1 MSLLRQ
7 ITLPDSF
14 GGGVCVCAEEE
25 RDKDFEWGGKEEKYI
40 GNWTLPLV
48 RFYLLEFSTA
58 LLVYNFRITCQP
70 VKMWGQ
76 KWLEAMILGSSFIAI
91 PTK

>member
-1 MSLLRQ
+1 M
-7 ITLPDSF
+7 
-14 GGGVCVCAEEE
+14 CVEEE
-25 RDKDFEWGGKEEKYI
+25 RDKDFEWGGKDEKYV

-70 VKMWGQ
+70 VKVQGQ
-76 KWLEAMILGSSFIAI
+76 KWLEALIFGCCFIAT